1 MQKNVRCSGIAG
13 CVPGLTKKGIGT
25 WCYRGFLNGT
35 GCQSATGCWLYA
47 GLDAIAL
54 RLTQQ
59 LLATGQK
66 LGQAVVK
73 GGAYSKI
80 LAVHIRGQG
89 AELLD
94 QLPGKKT
101 KKPDLADLQGRARA

>member
-1 MQKNVRCSGIAG
+1 MQKNFKWSDIAD

-25 WCYRGFLNGT
+25 WCARGILNGT
-35 GCQSATGCWLYA
+35 GFQSATGCWLYA

-59 LLATGQK
+59 LRATGQT
-66 LGQAVVK
+66 LRQAVMK

-80 LAVHIRGQG
+80 LAAHIRGQG